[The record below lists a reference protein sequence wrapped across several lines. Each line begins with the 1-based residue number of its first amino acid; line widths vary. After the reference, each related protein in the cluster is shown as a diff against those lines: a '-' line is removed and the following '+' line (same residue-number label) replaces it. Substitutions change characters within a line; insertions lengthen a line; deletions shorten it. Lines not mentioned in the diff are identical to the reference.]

1 MTVKVLYTTHAIAT
15 GGRNGHTR
23 SADGIVDVSL
33 SIPKAMGGPG
43 SPGCT
48 TPEDLFAAGYA
59 ACFCSAAEFVA
70 RQLGLRP
77 SSLEIKAVVGIG
89 PRDAG
94 GFGLVSN
101 LEATVGGL
109 SQVDAD
115 RLIAG
120 AHQVCPYSNATRGNL
135 DVGVKVTAVQGAS
148 RPG

>member
-1 MTVKVLYTTHAIAT
+1 MTIKVLYMTHAVAT

-23 SADGIVDVSL
+23 SADGIVDVNL

-43 SPGCT
+43 KPGAT

-70 RQLGLRP
+70 RQLGLKP
-77 SSLEIKAVVGIG
+77 TSLEIRANVGIG

-94 GFGLVSN
+94 GFGLVAS

-109 SQVDAD
+109 AAADAE
-115 RLIAG
+115 RLIAA

-135 DVGVKVTAVQGAS
+135 DVGLEVRVV
-148 RPG
+148 

>member
-23 SADGIVDVSL
+23 SADGIVDVDL

-43 SPGCT
+43 RAGAT

-70 RQLGLRP
+70 RQMGLKP
-77 SSLEIKAVVGIG
+77 TSLEIRAQVGIG
-89 PRDAG
+89 PRDEG
-94 GFGLVSN
+94 GFGLVAS
-101 LEATVGGL
+101 LMATVGGM
-109 SQVDAD
+109 SVADAE
-115 RLIAG
+115 RLIAA

-135 DVGVKVTAVQGAS
+135 DVGLEVKIV
-148 RPG
+148 